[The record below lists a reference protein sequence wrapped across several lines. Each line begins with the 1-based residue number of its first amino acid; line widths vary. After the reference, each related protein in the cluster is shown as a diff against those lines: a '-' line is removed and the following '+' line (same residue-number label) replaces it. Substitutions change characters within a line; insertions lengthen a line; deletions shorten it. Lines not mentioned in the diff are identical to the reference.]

1 MYKLLMM
8 EALMLNAHLVT
19 AENLAIVLD
28 MWHKIFPNETLWC
41 GFALAE
47 NCFQKSLH
55 DPYLRYYIH
64 YNGDTPVGISGI
76 YKEDAEPESAWLG
89 WFGVLP
95 EYRRQGFGTKI
106 MDYFIQECRSLGK
119 KYARLYT
126 GAENTI
132 GQKFY
137 EAYGYKGEPY
147 TADHPYDPEEL
158 IIYSLSLCNEPVPPW
173 NNRHLHI

>member
-1 MYKLLMM
+1 
-8 EALMLNAHLVT
+8 MLNAHLVT

-147 TADHPYDPEEL
+147 TAEHPYDPEEL

-173 NNRHLHI
+173 NNRHLYI